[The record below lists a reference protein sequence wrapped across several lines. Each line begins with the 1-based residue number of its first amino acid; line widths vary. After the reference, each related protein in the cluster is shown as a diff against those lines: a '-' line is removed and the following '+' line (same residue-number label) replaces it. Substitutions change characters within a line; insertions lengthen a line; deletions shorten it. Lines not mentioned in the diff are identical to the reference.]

1 MGKRMPQLFP
11 PRSNTISR
19 ISILGVLILL
29 AVVTGGLVWYAH
41 SPALTKV
48 GVAIPQPVPYPHNF
62 HIIALGLNCRYCHA
76 GVDQSSF
83 ADLPPAETCMSCHS
97 QVATNSP
104 DLQPVRD
111 SYNNGTP
118 IQWNRVNNLPDYVYF
133 NHQIHIDKGVGCETC
148 HGRMDQETTAVRAK
162 YFYMTTCTEC
172 HQNPAKYLRP
182 QANIY
187 DMGYKP
193 SEDQSILGPKLVKEY
208 NIMSPR
214 QLTNCSICHR

>member
-1 MGKRMPQLFP
+1 MPQLFP
-11 PRSNTISR
+11 PRSNIISR

-29 AVVTGGLVWYAH
+29 AVVTGGLVWYTH
-41 SPALTKV
+41 SSALTKV
-48 GVAIPQPVPYPHNF
+48 GVAIPQPVPYPHNL
-62 HIIALGLNCRYCHA
+62 HVAVLGLNCRYCHA

-104 DLQPVRD
+104 DLQLIRD
-111 SYNNGTP
+111 SYTNGTP
-118 IQWNRVNNLPDYVYF
+118 VQWNRVNNLPDYVYF

-148 HGRMDQETTAVRAK
+148 HGRMDQVTTAVRAK
-162 YFYMTTCTEC
+162 YFYMDTCTEC
-172 HQNPAKYLRP
+172 HNNPAKYIRP

-193 SEDQSILGPKLVKEY
+193 SEPQSVLGPKLVKQY
-208 NIMSPR
+208 NIMSPT